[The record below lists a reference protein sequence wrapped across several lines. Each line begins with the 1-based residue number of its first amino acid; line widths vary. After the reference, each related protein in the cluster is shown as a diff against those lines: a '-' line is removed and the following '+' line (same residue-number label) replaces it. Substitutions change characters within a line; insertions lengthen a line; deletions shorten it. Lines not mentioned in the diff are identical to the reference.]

1 MLELG
6 KYSKKLHISASDLIN
21 KTNIDK
27 VYVYGNYIRHT
38 FNKIKTQK
46 KGKIIVKNDQI
57 INTIKQVLGNN
68 DYLMVKGSNSTG
80 LKNIVLQLKN

>member
-27 VYVYGNYIRHT
+27 VYVYGNYIKVIRLTKLKH
-38 FNKIKTQK
+38 K
-46 KGKIIVKNDQI
+46 KKERLLLK
-57 INTIKQVLGNN
+57 KSNN
-68 DYLMVKGSNSTG
+68 
-80 LKNIVLQLKN
+80 